1 MTDPD
6 APLLTIGRLARAA
19 GLARGTLLH
28 YEALG
33 LLAARGRSGAGYRL
47 YGADEA
53 ERLQAIRRYRDAGLS
68 LADIRAL
75 LARPP
80 GGAAGLL
87 EQRLLGLSAEI
98 QRLRA
103 QQRHLAR
110 LLALAELRAPLAGKA
125 AWVALLRRAGFADDE
140 MRRWHADFEADDPAG
155 HGRFLRALGLAAAE
169 VAAVRGVSRSP
180 ARR

>member
-1 MTDPD
+1 MSTG

-33 LLAARGRSGAGYRL
+33 LLVARGRSAAGYRL

-53 ERLQAIRRYRDAGLS
+53 ERLQTIRRYREAGLS
-68 LADIRAL
+68 LADIQAL
-75 LARPP
+75 LAQPQ

-87 EQRLLGLSAEI
+87 EQRLLGLSDEI
-98 QRLRA
+98 QRLRS

-110 LLALAELRAPLAGKA
+110 LLALDELRAPLAGKA
-125 AWVALLRRAGFADDE
+125 AWVELLRRAGFADDE
-140 MRRWHADFEADDPAG
+140 MLQWHADFEAGDPDA
-155 HGRFLRALGLAAAE
+155 HRRFLRALGLSAAQI
-169 VAAVRGVSRSP
+169 AAVRRFSRSP